1 MCKVSTKNLGVR
13 KWDAI
18 RVDGLVA
25 QHEGVVPNDS
35 WRLDGRI
42 LIICGYV
49 VLFAGL
55 GIPQP
60 TFAVG
65 SGRTRNPIRAQT
77 WVFALEF
84 RAWKT
89 FGSTGWGP
97 EYRAVT
103 IRRDF
108 VLESGVDVV
117 EILDTD
123 VLSRVNGINFRSDG
137 ELGAIRHVKR
147 REREP
152 VHHDGD
158 GGPEALDQ
166 LHLAMSS
173 SAVQRSLE

>member
-1 MCKVSTKNLGVR
+1 MCKISTENLGVR

-18 RVDGLVA
+18 RVDGPVA
-25 QHEGVVPNDS
+25 QHERVVPNDS

-42 LIICGYV
+42 LIICGDV
-49 VLFAGL
+49 VLFASL

-65 SGRTRNPIRAQT
+65 SGRTWNPIRAQT
-77 WVFALEF
+77 WVFALKF

-97 EYRAVT
+97 EYRTVS

-108 VLESGVDVV
+108 VLKSRVYVI

-123 VLSRVNGINFRSDG
+123 VLSRGNGIIFWGDG
-137 ELGAIRHVKR
+137 ELVAIRHVKR

-166 LHLAMSS
+166 LHLAISL